1 MATVVTAG
9 IRFLHVP
16 KTGGIWVTG
25 AMFASGVAAWRPESL
40 PFHADLADSR
50 EYADRFTFAFVRHP
64 LAFWRSY
71 WGYRMREGWDPDSDL
86 DRQAA
91 SPDFEE
97 FVNRVIEFAP
107 GGAEATFE
115 RFVGT
120 TGDEID
126 FVGRHERL
134 ADDLVAALRSA
145 GEGFDE
151 SALRAHPHANVSD
164 YDKAPAIY
172 TRRTAERL
180 AECERATIE
189 RFYPADPIPQRF
201 LDEAYEPRLDPALLR
216 GRVEQLEVELRDT
229 RAQLAIWRRAA
240 LSDQAL
246 IAEQQARFED
256 AEERRR
262 PR

>member
-1 MATVVTAG
+1 
-9 IRFLHVP
+9 
-16 KTGGIWVTG
+16 
-25 AMFASGVAAWRPESL
+25 MFAAGVAASRPESL
-40 PFHADLADSR
+40 TFHADLADSR
-50 EYADRFTFAFVRHP
+50 DYADRFTFAFVRHP

-71 WGYRMREGWDPDSDL
+71 WGYRVREGWDPDNHI

-91 SPDFEE
+91 SPDFEQ
-97 FVNRVIEFAP
+97 FINRVIEFAP
-107 GGAEATFE
+107 GEAGATFE
-115 RFVGT
+115 RFVGPP
-120 TGDEID
+120 GDEID

-151 SALRAHPHANVSD
+151 SALRAHPQANTSD
-164 YDKAPAIY
+164 YDKAPAVY

-240 LSDQAL
+240 ISDQARL
-246 IAEQQARFED
+246 ED
-256 AEERRR
+256 AETRLK